1 MKELKFQGLRGMSS
15 LWQTPKAPQE
25 EEAPQET
32 ATYTQEDVD
41 RLLAQKEAECQARQ
55 DAAVQ
60 AARSEADRLLSM
72 TDEERAQ
79 ARAHEEEL
87 ASREQELV
95 RRELRAQAIEQL
107 AGRQLPAELADLLD
121 YTDAEHCAASMETI
135 ERLFREAVQKGVE
148 RRIAGGAPRAGGG
161 SQGKSGSLRD
171 VISEH
176 YNM

>member
-15 LWQTPKAPQE
+15 LWQAPKEPE
-25 EEAPQET
+25 EEPQET
-32 ATYTQEDVD
+32 ASYTQEDVD

-79 ARAHEEEL
+79 AREREEEL
-87 ASREQELV
+87 AHREEELV

-107 AGRQLPAELADLLD
+107 AQKQLPAELADLLD
-121 YTDAEHCAASMETI
+121 YTDAERCAASMETI

-148 RRIAGGAPRAGGG
+148 RRIAGGAPRAGSG